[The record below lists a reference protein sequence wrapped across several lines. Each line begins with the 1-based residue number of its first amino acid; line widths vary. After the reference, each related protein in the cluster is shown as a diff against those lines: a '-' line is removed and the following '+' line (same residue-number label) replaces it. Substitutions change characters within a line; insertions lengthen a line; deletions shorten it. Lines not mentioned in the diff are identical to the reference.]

1 MNLLHVQDSYIHIQ
15 YKYNCTYPMTLTRAQ
30 SSEPTGGLTIEDII
44 MLIMLEHNNDV
55 CKKKFTQFITDT
67 TPLIQVCII
76 TMYLILS
83 FTS

>member
-1 MNLLHVQDSYIHIQ
+1 
-15 YKYNCTYPMTLTRAQ
+15 MTLTRAQ

-44 MLIMLEHNNDV
+44 MLITLEQYNDV
-55 CKKKFTQFITDT
+55 CQKKFTQFITDT